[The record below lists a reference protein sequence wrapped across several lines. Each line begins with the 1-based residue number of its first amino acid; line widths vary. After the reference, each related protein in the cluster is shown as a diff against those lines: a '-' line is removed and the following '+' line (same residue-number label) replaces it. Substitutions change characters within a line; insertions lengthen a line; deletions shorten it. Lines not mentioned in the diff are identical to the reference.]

1 MFIATAIAA
10 DGLTPQRLLDVR
22 QSLATAG
29 AEPDNPVWIDEGSA
43 ADLPL
48 RRQPSG
54 KCHDVDGVDV
64 VVQPAADRRHRLFV
78 SDMDSTIITVECI
91 DELADYA
98 GCRTEVSQV
107 TERAMRGELDFAPA
121 LRERVALLAGLP
133 VSLADECLRER
144 VQPMAGAATLLATLR
159 RESVR
164 TVLVSGG
171 FTRFAVPVG
180 VRLGFDRVV
189 ANILEERDGRLTG
202 HLLASIVDGAA
213 KARVLAQE
221 REDGGLSVAQ
231 TLAIGDGA
239 NDLPMIEAAG
249 LGVAFRAKPVV
260 AARANA
266 SIRHGDLT
274 SLLWARGLARSDWAA
289 V

>member
-10 DGLTPQRLLDVR
+10 EGLTPQRLLDVR
-22 QSLATAG
+22 RSLAAAG
-29 AEPDNPVWIDEGSA
+29 AEPDNPIWIDEGSA

-54 KCHDVDGVDV
+54 KWGDVDGVDI

-98 GCRTEVSQV
+98 GCKAEVSEV
-107 TERAMRGELDFAPA
+107 TERAMRGELDFILA
-121 LRERVALLAGLP
+121 LRERVALLEGLS
-133 VSLADECLRER
+133 VGTIDECLRER
-144 VQPMAGAATLLATLR
+144 VRRMAGAATLLATLR
-159 RESVR
+159 QEGVR

-171 FTRFAVPVG
+171 FSRFADPVG
-180 VRLGFDRVV
+180 ERLEFDRVL
-189 ANILEERDGRLTG
+189 ANVLEERDGRLTG
-202 HLLASIVDGAA
+202 RVLAPVFDGAA
-213 KARVLAQE
+213 KARALVEE
-221 REDGGLSVAQ
+221 RDKGGLSVAQ

-239 NDLPMIEAAG
+239 NDLPMIRAAG

-260 AARANA
+260 ADQADA

-274 SLLWARGLARSDWAA
+274 ALLWARGLPRSRWAA